1 MPALRSATC
10 GPSTRP
16 GADHVRS
23 CRLLQTA
30 PPLSTAQHT
39 RTAPRC
45 GTPRCGMQARFP
57 SRWQQAVQQC
67 RQQGLQQQPVAMEV
81 DQPSHQAPQ
90 PPPAAPAFQP
100 PPGGFVHLLQGSQSQ
115 LHGPGGTSQP
125 PQQPPSMA
133 WTLDTAP
140 AAPRPPLTASE
151 RRPAWESLTPI
162 SEVYARAYA
171 EEVAR
176 LQRQR
181 VQQQLQQQLQY
192 MQRRQEQQQQQLCA
206 LLLTGQGMSARRPP
220 AGVLS
225 RGGGCVQ

>member
-1 MPALRSATC
+1 MGAVLRSATC

-67 RQQGLQQQPVAMEV
+67 RQQGLQQPAAMEV
-81 DQPSHQAPQ
+81 DQPSPQAPQ

-140 AAPRPPLTASE
+140 AAPRPPLTAS
-151 RRPAWESLTPI
+151 AWESLTPI

-192 MQRRQEQQQQQLCA
+192 MQRRQERQQQLCA